1 MGERTVVTGLAV
13 VTARIKR
20 TKITEH
26 DDRCIVT
33 IDQDRQTALDLADLI
48 ERWPIGYRCSVAHD
62 GFDGTVQGY
71 YVTREGKP
79 GLVLQ
84 QKGTRVVHVYGEK
97 WFKDQE
103 PE

>member
-1 MGERTVVTGLAV
+1 MAGHTVI
-13 VTARIKR
+13 TARIKR
-20 TKITEH
+20 KAVTEGC
-26 DDRCIVT
+26 DRCITT
-33 IDQDRQTALDLADLI
+33 IDSHRQQALAFAQLT
-48 ERWPIGYRCSVAHD
+48 ERWPIGYECSVLHD

-84 QKGTRVVHVYGEK
+84 QEGTRVVHVYGEK